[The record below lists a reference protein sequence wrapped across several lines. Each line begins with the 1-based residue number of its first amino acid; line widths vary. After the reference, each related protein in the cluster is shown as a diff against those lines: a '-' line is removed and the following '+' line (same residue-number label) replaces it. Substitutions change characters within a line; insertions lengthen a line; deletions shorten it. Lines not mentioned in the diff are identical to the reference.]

1 MDNMINSVI
10 GFLLCKHTVWMGCL
24 IIGVISVAVAL
35 FTPLKKFGKIYVI
48 FLVGVTGIYVWL
60 TVLNLTYLLHPN
72 NINSNNEI
80 LKAFIDFV
88 STVELPILFLLID
101 KVFLNNKDKNKDKDI
116 EKQPQQD
123 TSNIKS
129 GTQATKDIVE
139 TIEKLQSDIKKIK
152 SKIDNTLQQ
161 TIKINDN
168 LTTIETKLDELAN
181 LAKLEERAGSTTPEN
196 KTTKGNSSNQ

>member
-1 MDNMINSVI
+1 MDKIIHNIITNNLFDVAVAVAIVLFFLVVTYYLFQIKTNTLYVI
-10 GFLLCKHTVWMGCL
+10 FIVVVT
-24 IIGVISVAVAL
+24 VISV
-35 FTPLKKFGKIYVI
+35 PLGLLNIATATNDDNETLQA
-48 FLVGVTGIYVWL
+48 FL
-60 TVLNLTYLLHPN
+60 
-72 NINSNNEI
+72 
-80 LKAFIDFV
+80 DFLSV
-88 STVELPILFLLID
+88 FELPILFLLID

-181 LAKLEERAGSTTPEN
+181 LAKLEEKAGSTTPEN
-196 KTTKGNSSNQ
+196 KTTKGNSSNQQS

>member
-1 MDNMINSVI
+1 MDKIIHNIITNNLFDVAIVLFFLVVTYYLFQIKTNTLYVI
-10 GFLLCKHTVWMGCL
+10 FIVVVT
-24 IIGVISVAVAL
+24 VISV
-35 FTPLKKFGKIYVI
+35 PLGLLNIATATNDDNETLQA
-48 FLVGVTGIYVWL
+48 FL
-60 TVLNLTYLLHPN
+60 
-72 NINSNNEI
+72 
-80 LKAFIDFV
+80 DFLSV
-88 STVELPILFLLID
+88 FELPILFLLID

-196 KTTKGNSSNQ
+196 KTTKGNSSNQQS

>member
-1 MDNMINSVI
+1 MDKIIHNIITNNLFDVAVAVAIVLFFLFVTYYLFQIKTNTLYVI
-10 GFLLCKHTVWMGCL
+10 FIVVVT
-24 IIGVISVAVAL
+24 VISV
-35 FTPLKKFGKIYVI
+35 PLGLLNIATATNDDNETLQA
-48 FLVGVTGIYVWL
+48 FL
-60 TVLNLTYLLHPN
+60 
-72 NINSNNEI
+72 
-80 LKAFIDFV
+80 DFLSV
-88 STVELPILFLLID
+88 CELPILFLLID

-139 TIEKLQSDIKKIK
+139 TIGKLQSDIKKIK

-196 KTTKGNSSNQ
+196 KTTKGNSSNQQS

>member
-1 MDNMINSVI
+1 MDKIIHNIITNNLFDVAVAVAIVLFFLVVTYYLFQIKTNTLYVI
-10 GFLLCKHTVWMGCL
+10 FIVVVT
-24 IIGVISVAVAL
+24 VISV
-35 FTPLKKFGKIYVI
+35 PLGLLNIATATNDDNETLQA
-48 FLVGVTGIYVWL
+48 FL
-60 TVLNLTYLLHPN
+60 
-72 NINSNNEI
+72 
-80 LKAFIDFV
+80 DFLSV
-88 STVELPILFLLID
+88 FELPILFLLID

-196 KTTKGNSSNQ
+196 KTTKGNSSNQQS